1 MRLLRSIKKI
11 WYNILCLILQ
21 LHFARNMKRNLA
33 EKGTVIVLFILVQI
47 VFSFAERDSKKL
59 VDIYTK
65 NSSVKVKTETELKPA
80 AIQPLALKTEKR

>member
-1 MRLLRSIKKI
+1 
-11 WYNILCLILQ
+11 
-21 LHFARNMKRNLA
+21 MKRNLA

>member
-1 MRLLRSIKKI
+1 
-11 WYNILCLILQ
+11 
-21 LHFARNMKRNLA
+21 MKRNLA
-33 EKGTVIVLFILVQI
+33 EKGTVIVLFVLVQI

-80 AIQPLALKTEKR
+80 SIQPIALKTENR

>member
-1 MRLLRSIKKI
+1 
-11 WYNILCLILQ
+11 
-21 LHFARNMKRNLA
+21 MKRNLA

-65 NSSVKVKTETELKPA
+65 NTAAKVITDKELKSA
-80 AIQPLALKTEKR
+80 AIQPIALKSDKR

>member
-1 MRLLRSIKKI
+1 M
-11 WYNILCLILQ
+11 
-21 LHFARNMKRNLA
+21 AMKRNLA

-65 NSSVKVKTETELKPA
+65 NTAAKVITDKELKSAP
-80 AIQPLALKTEKR
+80 IEPIALKSDKR